1 MNLRGNYL
9 PMSQKRTLRTWGRE
23 GDGRGQIKNRM
34 ARRPKSDQKGEEWGA
49 AQQPSSEGRERRR
62 RRAEDVGVVLG
73 EAARVRDVGLFH
85 QIADVGP
92 ELRRRAARAP
102 VLGEERRRRRQEQVV
117 VDGRSRP
124 RRPRARARR
133 RRLEARLEVRR
144 TDGVVLGR

>member
-1 MNLRGNYL
+1 MDVDR
-9 PMSQKRTLRTWGRE
+9 SKTR
-23 GDGRGQIKNRM
+23 
-34 ARRPKSDQKGEEWGA
+34 ARKTKKGKEWGA
-49 AQQPSSEGRERRR
+49 ARRPSSEGRERRR

-85 QIADVGP
+85 QIADVRP

-117 VDGRSRP
+117 VDGRRGP

-133 RRLEARLEVRR
+133 RRLECGALV
-144 TDGVVLGR
+144 

>member
-1 MNLRGNYL
+1 MDR
-9 PMSQKRTLRTWGRE
+9 SKTH
-23 GDGRGQIKNRM
+23 
-34 ARRPKSDQKGEEWGA
+34 ARKTKKGEEWGA
-49 AQQPSSEGRERRR
+49 ARRPPSEGRERRR

-85 QIADVGP
+85 EIADVRP

-117 VDGRSRP
+117 VDGRRGP

-133 RRLEARLEVRR
+133 RAERRLCNCNTKDPRPSRR
-144 TDGVVLGR
+144 PFRAFPSKRDRRALLGEFLRRGLTFWWR